1 MKITVVE
8 VKEHEV
14 KVVEQFGQLTTD
26 VTRRKTMSHTAKF
39 SMCVD
44 STQEVDNSD
53 EKGLR
58 EVKTA
63 NMIPKGRGIGIE
75 TFYLCTWFH
84 SPCILVCKH
93 SCVLRQY

>member
-1 MKITVVE
+1 MKTTVVE

-26 VTRRKTMSHTAKF
+26 VTRRKTMSHTATF

-44 STQEVDNSD
+44 SAQEVDDSD
-53 EKGLR
+53 EKAWR
-58 EVKTA
+58 EVKMA
-63 NMIPKGRGIGIE
+63 YIIPKGRGVGIE

-84 SPCILVCKH
+84 SPYSLVCKH